1 MLYIFILSVIP
12 IYRKYYINYFRGA
25 NWLGIGT
32 NIEGIWKYAGNGIQM
47 GDITE
52 DTRKLLF
59 DSSDYVD
66 MSLFGAW
73 NSSIELTDDYNVTG
87 LISNDVFFVLLSSLI
102 LLVGNLK

>member
-1 MLYIFILSVIP
+1 MNSYPNIQKIIF
-12 IYRKYYINYFRGA
+12 NHFRGA

-32 NIEGIWKYAGNGIQM
+32 NIQGSWKYEGSGIQI

-87 LISNDVFFVLLSSLI
+87 LISNDVFFVLLSSLKLI